1 MTKPH
6 KVWEI
11 SLRLKTDMID
21 DEDKAVT
28 LINDMINTL
37 RTEGVLYPS
46 EAVYIAD
53 VKEAE
58 ESDLEDL
65 IDDRGDPHG

>member
-1 MTKPH
+1 MTH

-11 SLRLKTDMID
+11 SLRLKSDMIE
-21 DEDKAVT
+21 DEDRAVQLT
-28 LINDMINTL
+28 NDMINKM
-37 RTEGVLYPS
+37 REEGILYPS
-46 EAVYIAD
+46 ESVFIAD

-65 IDDRGDPHG
+65 VDDRGDPHG